1 MIDAAA
7 IAAAHAQ
14 YRAEG
19 YAVLRGVFGA
29 DEVATLAA
37 AFDRQWQEGMAHGA
51 SFRHGNLFYRL
62 GKDAALGKIVRLVQ
76 WPSYADPVLE
86 GARRDPRWLPLLEPL
101 IGRDIKQIINQLHWK
116 PPGAAGAEFA
126 FHQDARFRR
135 PRAAYRN
142 LATSYVQTGLA
153 IDAHRAASGGMRV
166 YPGSHRLGEKDLA
179 GKAAVLDQAMA
190 DKRLTS
196 TPSTAPAPTP
206 RRMTAAS
213 ISTAM
218 CERRIAT
225 AANGPSATG
234 SRCRWGSP
242 CWCITRICTSGPGR
256 ITSRTEG
263 RAPHG
268 TQQNEPGARIRVFRR
283 PLEFHRTSSMN

>member
-1 MIDAAA
+1 LIAAAA

-29 DEVATLAA
+29 DEMVTLAA
-37 AFDRQWQEGMAHGA
+37 GFDRQWQQGMAHGA

-62 GKDAALGKIVRLVQ
+62 GEDAALGKLVRLVQ

-86 GARRDPRWLPLLEPL
+86 LARRDPRWLPLLEPL

-135 PRAAYRN
+135 PRTAYRN

-153 IDAHRAASGGMRV
+153 IDAHRAANGGMRV

-179 GKAAVLDQAMA
+179 GKAPVLDQAMA
-190 DKRLTS
+190 DKRLI
-196 TPSTAPAPTP
+196 
-206 RRMTAAS
+206 AAGLDPKKLVDLDLDPGDVAFWNVYT
-213 ISTAM
+213 IH
-218 CERRIAT
+218 
-225 AANGPSATG
+225 G
-234 SRCRWGSP
+234 
-242 CWCITRICTSGPGR
+242 SGPNATPGDR
-256 ITSRTEG
+256 RFYLNGYVKAADCDRGEWAFRDG
-263 RAPHG
+263 QPVPLGKPVLVHYEDLHKRPGPHYV
-268 TQQNEPGARIRVFRR
+268 ED
-283 PLEFHRTSSMN
+283 